1 MAESLGSLGAN
12 RKPLLN
18 DLREIDAGRKSAG
31 AVDAQLGKLD
41 DGQLNVLARFVK
53 QGGWRGELGESTLRA
68 LGERI
73 SARQGISAVYE
84 GGVAVSP
91 ISDVAPQQDDGIPE
105 ASPVAAEAAVVA
117 TVASQVRTVQAAS
130 PRPGYRVV
138 DLRTPRAPVNEPAR
152 APVRPPVQPAVHERR
167 EPLSQP
173 RVAVSRGSSRPAEGR
188 GSRF

>member
-18 DLREIDAGRKSAG
+18 ELREVDSGRKSAV
-31 AVDAQLGKLD
+31 AVDTQLGRLD
-41 DGQLNVLARFVK
+41 DSQLRTLARFVE
-53 QGGWRGELGESTLRA
+53 QGGWRGELGESTLRV

-73 SARQGISAVYE
+73 SARRGVSTVYE
-84 GGVAVSP
+84 NRTAQSP
-91 ISDVAPQQDDGIPE
+91 ISDVVPQQ
-105 ASPVAAEAAVVA
+105 AAEALPVAEEAVIGVA
-117 TVASQVRTVQAAS
+117 VSSDVRAVQSAS